1 MFRGVARVG
10 AIVATAVLALAAPCV
25 ADADSLTLSI
35 GARPTLGQ
43 PLSVV
48 AAGSAETSSHLYVYV
63 EAGGEACAVD
73 PEKETT
79 EVFGALALSS
89 VTGDPLSAGAFSET
103 YSYTPAANNV
113 YSVCAYLDDDLPIAT
128 ATAAAA
134 AFAVP
139 SGPVEAPY
147 LRAILEEENR
157 IAVEHEQQELQEQAT
172 QREAREALERIP
184 ASELPQPRQA
194 PAAQVAPR
202 PAVRC
207 IVPSLAHRSLQA
219 ARTSLR
225 RAHCA
230 LGRVARPRHAIGALV
245 VRRQSAPRGA
255 TLRAGSAVAV
265 VLGRAKH

>member
-10 AIVATAVLALAAPCV
+10 AITAAAVLALAAPCV

-35 GARPTLGQ
+35 GASPTLGQ
-43 PLSVV
+43 PLSVT
-48 AAGSAETSSHLYVYV
+48 AAGSAATSAHLYVYV
-63 EAGGEACAVD
+63 ESGGEACAAD
-73 PEKETT
+73 PEEEAT

-89 VTGDPLSAGAFSET
+89 ATGDPLAAGAFSET

-113 YSVCAYLDDDLPIAT
+113 YSVCAYLDGDLPVPTAT
-128 ATAAAA
+128 ATAA

-147 LRAILEEENR
+147 LRAIFEEESR
-157 IAVEHEQQELQEQAT
+157 VAAEREQQELQEQAR
-172 QREAREALERIP
+172 QREAREALERVA
-184 ASELPQPRQA
+184 ASELPQPQP
-194 PAAQVAPR
+194 PAAQVAPQ

-207 IVPSLAHRSLQA
+207 IVPSLAHRSLRA
-219 ARTSLR
+219 ARISLR
-225 RAHCA
+225 LAHCA

-245 VRRQSAPRGA
+245 VRSQSAPRGA